1 MMLKKEDMEIYLD
14 NINPDIPSGQ
24 EGHHEQFNIIDYV
37 IMYRFQGGPEQP
49 IRYLEMKVNK
59 NDIDTAHPGLI
70 DMVVEGK
77 TRMWVNAVGGGTF
90 VITKIWLTDNTYDLV
105 ATGLEVTLNTA
116 TIDSTLANQ
125 IMATSRDPPKVAN
138 TIFQSWKSTL
148 DLSGN
153 SQGDLYDDGFE
164 IYFSPSVSL
173 DRQDNPDYTVS
184 TVDAL
189 TSLTGATQGKRA
201 YVSGINRYYVLKN
214 NTPTSIDNWEL
225 VVGLWFRTD
234 MPVLVAIN
242 MCALMDG
249 AFVFFANKEFTYTEN
264 NQQVTKFRNCLYYVK
279 YEDIVPLAYNPGSP
293 RMNGIVNVY
302 PQMTS
307 PDLQYSEFD
316 IMMFKTLNGVA
327 SKNSEGSETIIN
339 NQIVSIDGG
348 YAESINTNSLNMY
361 GDYAGAQVVSDRIV
375 TDNDAGA
382 KKIADN
388 IVRRYKDPTR
398 SITML
403 LSEMGTTDE
412 GTGWD
417 ESISVFSY
425 ALQINDIVN
434 RITLTNE
441 HLCEPVGSADRVDN
455 FMLRLSTF
463 IRYYPEMTT
472 EYTFGVMKETT
483 LSQELANK
491 LTSISGTLADV
502 RFEGE
507 SLSYNGIVNV
517 EDIINIMYPS
527 GSVYMS
533 VDNTDP
539 ATKFNTGVNSWE
551 SMGTMTVQSATV
563 YVWKRK
569 NF

>member
-1 MMLKKEDMEIYLD
+1 MEIYLD

-105 ATGLEVTLNTA
+105 ATGIEVTLNTA
-116 TIDSTLANQ
+116 TIDETLASS
-125 IMATSRDPPKVAN
+125 ILSTTRDPPKVAN
-138 TIFQSWKSTL
+138 AIFQSWKSTL
-148 DLSGN
+148 DLSGS
-153 SQGDLYDDGFE
+153 SQGDMYDDGFE

-173 DRQDNPDYTVS
+173 SRQNHPDYTVS
-184 TVDAL
+184 TVNAL
-189 TSLTGATQGKRA
+189 STLTQATIGQIA
-201 YVSGINRYYVLKN
+201 LVSTKNRYYKLK
-214 NTPTSIDNWEL
+214 TTPPTSSANWEL
-225 VVGLWFRTD
+225 MVGLWFKTD

-249 AFVFFANKEFTYTEN
+249 AFVFFANKEFEYSEGGHT
-264 NQQVTKFRNCLYYVK
+264 VKKMRNCLYYVK
-279 YEDIVPLAYNPGSP
+279 YEDINPLAYNPGSP
-293 RMNGIVNVY
+293 RMNGIVNAY
-302 PQMTS
+302 PQMIS

-316 IMMFKTLNGVA
+316 IMMFKRLNGVA

-348 YAESINTNSLNMY
+348 YAESINNNSLSMY

-375 TDNDAGA
+375 TDNDTGA
-382 KKIADN
+382 QMIADN

-417 ESISVFSY
+417 ESIPVFSY

-502 RFEGE
+502 RFEGD
-507 SLSYNGIVNV
+507 SIASNGIVNV
-517 EDIINIMYPS
+517 EDIINIIYPS

-533 VDNTDP
+533 SDNTNP
-539 ATKFNTGVNSWE
+539 AIKFNTGSNSWE